1 MSDTGCA
8 ENENAIPSGLQRV
21 LVRFHVDDGA
31 SSLIECALFLPM
43 VIVLLLGSVD
53 FGRAFYINLEI
64 EAAAEAGA
72 LYGVQNPSDTSG
84 MQAAAVLDAPDINL
98 LSSTATY
105 GTECSD
111 GTMVT
116 AANLAVPSCSV
127 NAITY
132 VEVTASMTYKP
143 YFTYP
148 GMGATWSLASKVH
161 LRTTQ

>member
-1 MSDTGCA
+1 MSDTGCPVPADTIPRLARLRA
-8 ENENAIPSGLQRV
+8 E
-21 LVRFHVDDGA
+21 DGA
-31 SSLIECALFLPM
+31 SSLIECALLLPM
-43 VIVLLLGSVD
+43 VIFLLLGSVD
-53 FGRAFYINLEI
+53 FGRAFYVSLEI
-64 EAAAEAGA
+64 AAAAEAGA

-84 MQAAAVLDAPDINL
+84 MKAAAILDAPDINS

-116 AANLAVPSCSV
+116 ASTQPVPSCSI
-127 NAITY
+127 NAVTY
-132 VEVTASMTYKP
+132 VEVTTSMVYKP

-148 GMGATWSLASKVH
+148 GMGATWSLASKAR

>member
-8 ENENAIPSGLQRV
+8 ENEDRVPDGLRRRLARFRV
-21 LVRFHVDDGA
+21 EDRA
-31 SSLIECALFLPM
+31 SSLIECALLLPM

-53 FGRAFYINLEI
+53 FGRAFYVNLEVA
-64 EAAAEAGA
+64 AAAEAGA

-84 MQAAAVLDAPDINL
+84 MQAAAILDAPDINL

-116 AANLAVPSCSV
+116 SSNLPVPSCSV
-127 NAITY
+127 NAVTY
-132 VEVTASMTYKP
+132 VEVTTSMVYKP

-148 GMGATWSLASKVH
+148 GMGATWSLASKAR

>member
-1 MSDTGCA
+1 MSGTGCS
-8 ENENAIPSGLQRV
+8 ENERAIPGGLCREMARFRV
-21 LVRFHVDDGA
+21 QDGA

-53 FGRAFYINLEI
+53 FGRAFYVNLEI

-84 MQAAAVLDAPDINL
+84 MQAAAALDAPDINL
-98 LSSTATY
+98 LSSVATY

-111 GTMVT
+111 GTMIT
-116 AANLAVPSCSV
+116 AANSAVPSCSV
-127 NAITY
+127 NAVTY
-132 VEVTASMTYKP
+132 VEVTTSMTYKP

>member
-1 MSDTGCA
+1 MSHAGCTEK
-8 ENENAIPSGLQRV
+8 ENTIPGGLRRG
-21 LVRFHVDDGA
+21 LARLRMEDGA

-43 VIVLLLGSVD
+43 VLVLLLGSVD
-53 FGRAFYINLEI
+53 FGRAFYVNLEI

-98 LSSTATY
+98 LSTTATY

-111 GTMVT
+111 GTMIT
-116 AANLAVPSCSV
+116 AANSAVPSCSV
-127 NAITY
+127 NAVTY
-132 VEVTASMTYKP
+132 VEVTTSMTYKP

>member
-1 MSDTGCA
+1 MSDIDCSV
-8 ENENAIPSGLQRV
+8 NEDTTPECLRRRLARLRGR
-21 LVRFHVDDGA
+21 DDG
-31 SSLIECALFLPM
+31 SSLIECALLLPM

-64 EAAAEAGA
+64 AAAAEAGA

-84 MQAAAVLDAPDINL
+84 MQAAAILDAPDINL

-111 GTMVT
+111 GTLVT
-116 AANLAVPSCSV
+116 ASNLPVPNCSV
-127 NAITY
+127 NAVTY
-132 VEVTASMTYKP
+132 VEVTTSMQYKP

-148 GMGATWSLASKVH
+148 GMGATWSLASKAR